1 MIVPLEV
8 LLAHSPTPEACF
20 PGTGT
25 KGVVGRT
32 AAGHSLVAVAAAV
45 AVLEFRSSVTEWE
58 LKTLKWFKIL
68 IRVS

>member
-1 MIVPLEV
+1 MPLGV
-8 LLAHSPTPEACF
+8 LLAHSPTPGASF

-25 KGVVGRT
+25 KGVVERK

-58 LKTLKWFKIL
+58 LKKLKWF
-68 IRVS
+68 